1 MTISHSPVTIVGSTS
16 KDKFLPAFSCMAIL
30 TVYILFTIVF
40 VPSPAPG
47 RGLLSTND
55 EIFETATRFLAH
67 DWGAFL
73 LPKEYETG
81 EFLWVTTSI
90 VITTLA
96 EKYLG
101 AFTGYLLLST
111 AFVITTFVLAWLI
124 TRSLCFSA
132 TLCFMLAFGTQL
144 NYAYT
149 YGDLIAFYVLLTYVA
164 VNFSICVL
172 LVSGRL
178 RGWKWSI
185 AFILSLCLAALS
197 TEWWINY
204 ATALIAAAGFG
215 IAWGARHGNAVVRT
229 SSTFLLLATIIVLG
243 IYLAV
248 RLQTPGQFLRH
259 GAEEELLITYQYF
272 PLLAEDFIVNFF
284 TLLYVSL
291 TNYLPS
297 FFTSSNSLTYLGA
310 STIIAEQYGYDPAH
324 QQLVLM
330 NHLFLWRFY
339 AGVAATIFLGWTG
352 VWVYRAW
359 KAPSLP
365 ALTIAALNLM
375 VIAGFS
381 THLLI
386 KMRPYNSVPGL
397 PYKATISIAALTV
410 LIAYLTMLCGQRLRS
425 RRFYYGI
432 IACVWGTVS
441 IAAITRPGMQRGLL
455 AEVGLVGLR
464 DPFGQILDWLR

>member
-1 MTISHSPVTIVGSTS
+1 
-16 KDKFLPAFSCMAIL
+16 
-30 TVYILFTIVF
+30 
-40 VPSPAPG
+40 
-47 RGLLSTND
+47 
-55 EIFETATRFLAH
+55 
-67 DWGAFL
+67 
-73 LPKEYETG
+73 
-81 EFLWVTTSI
+81 
-90 VITTLA
+90 
-96 EKYLG
+96 
-101 AFTGYLLLST
+101 
-111 AFVITTFVLAWLI
+111 LI

-215 IAWGARHGNAVVRT
+215 IAWGARHGNAEIRT
-229 SSTFLLLATIIVLG
+229 SSTFLLLATIMVLG

-248 RLQTPGQFLRH
+248 RLQTPGQFLRP

-310 STIIAEQYGYDPAH
+310 PTIIAEQYGYDPAH

-359 KAPSLP
+359 QAPSLP

-441 IAAITRPGMQRGLL
+441 IAAITRPGMQRRLL

-464 DPFGQILDWLR
+464 DPFGQILDWLQ